1 MSNTLDKHYA
11 HLPEELLEKILEAVP
26 KTVDKMNSMFS
37 TEDEPIKKGI
47 DSLRQRNMISSLSAS
62 HYTDSLIAVD
72 GSNILEKMIGND
84 IILAVAL
91 GVEGLTQN
99 TSVDWQKGKNQYYQW
114 QTVLPHDE
122 ATPRL
127 CQGVMFLME
136 LSVLANSSHRIR
148 IMDGTHFTPLLKI
161 NSMLSAYDEKAGDK
175 YVDALRDF
183 LQETY
188 NKIIPDIPDIV
199 ETAFND
205 NAIIAIAKYSSSTD
219 ITDSYLKNINVS
231 LDDKTFFSLGLDE
244 REYLVPLPVGQS
256 EEERKKIWD
265 DLHIKCNLQIHE
277 KEKLNNALREAILSM
292 RTKDHNGR
300 RKESELYFTYFKPY
314 QDGPAYRI
322 ECKKAVAEDKTL
334 FEEYLESIRRQI
346 VFPEIREPFPQYLG
360 DIMAKSVSGG
370 LYAIQE
376 AIRLSPSLRI
386 DEGRFNLLF
395 PYRT

>member
-1 MSNTLDKHYA
+1 
-11 HLPEELLEKILEAVP
+11 
-26 KTVDKMNSMFS
+26 
-37 TEDEPIKKGI
+37 
-47 DSLRQRNMISSLSAS
+47 
-62 HYTDSLIAVD
+62 
-72 GSNILEKMIGND
+72 
-84 IILAVAL
+84 
-91 GVEGLTQN
+91 
-99 TSVDWQKGKNQYYQW
+99 
-114 QTVLPHDE
+114 
-122 ATPRL
+122 
-127 CQGVMFLME
+127 
-136 LSVLANSSHRIR
+136 
-148 IMDGTHFTPLLKI
+148 
-161 NSMLSAYDEKAGDK
+161 MLSAYDEKAGDK

>member
-127 CQGVMFLME
+127 CQGVMFLM
-136 LSVLANSSHRIR
+136 
-148 IMDGTHFTPLLKI
+148 
-161 NSMLSAYDEKAGDK
+161 
-175 YVDALRDF
+175 
-183 LQETY
+183 
-188 NKIIPDIPDIV
+188 
-199 ETAFND
+199 
-205 NAIIAIAKYSSSTD
+205 
-219 ITDSYLKNINVS
+219 
-231 LDDKTFFSLGLDE
+231 
-244 REYLVPLPVGQS
+244 
-256 EEERKKIWD
+256 
-265 DLHIKCNLQIHE
+265 
-277 KEKLNNALREAILSM
+277 
-292 RTKDHNGR
+292 
-300 RKESELYFTYFKPY
+300 
-314 QDGPAYRI
+314 
-322 ECKKAVAEDKTL
+322 
-334 FEEYLESIRRQI
+334 
-346 VFPEIREPFPQYLG
+346 
-360 DIMAKSVSGG
+360 
-370 LYAIQE
+370 
-376 AIRLSPSLRI
+376 
-386 DEGRFNLLF
+386 
-395 PYRT
+395 